1 MEAVRM
7 AYIGGFGLAAMACFL
22 SMRRVSRV
30 TDPDTQRGLGVL
42 LALTGVWAVSHIGR
56 LLPISPTAQVAFYLV
71 GLVVGLATI
80 GAWLYF
86 ASAYTGH
93 DYHRRPLIRRT
104 ALGLYL
110 GIILIKIT
118 NPLHGVY
125 FDTTTTTQ
133 PFVHVV
139 IELNT
144 IHWVVT
150 GLSYALAS
158 IGFYLVYE
166 MLDDSKSDTRVL
178 GALVATTSI
187 PIIFYVVSL
196 TDTTGLITL
205 HYEPLG
211 VAVFA
216 VGVLYVVD
224 DQFIAVPRFWRT
236 QIIDDIDEAVVV
248 TDELGHV
255 RDFNQRAIEMF
266 PELYECEGT
275 LLSKTL
281 PELKRVSER
290 ENEIM
295 AIGQNDDDTARY
307 FNVTTTSLTQVD
319 VEVGQAIVCTDVTNV
334 ERQRRQ
340 LKRKNKQLE
349 RQNEQLD
356 DFANAMTHELRNTLA
371 IAEGHFEMIATQ
383 RTEASTTSSDD
394 AVCAVE
400 KAHDRMER
408 IVTDLSRLA
417 RRGQNIDKIEECSLS
432 AVAEAM
438 RNHVDSDGLSIRI
451 GEDTTLRV
459 NRALLTKL
467 YLTAARFANLNNA
480 TELRVGIDQGVIT
493 IMTDG
498 DPIPAETV
506 DNVFAYGEAMP
517 SAETGMLF
525 PTMEAIASSHGWTVD
540 IDPTYQGGVRIEIGG
555 VEMCTAAE

>member
-1 MEAVRM
+1 MEAVRL
-7 AYIGGFGLAAMACFL
+7 AYVGGFGLAAMACFL

-42 LALTGVWAVSHIGR
+42 LALGGVWAVSHIGR
-56 LLPISPTAQVAFYLV
+56 LLPVSPTAQVAFYLV

-110 GIILIKIT
+110 GISLIKIT
-118 NPLHGVY
+118 NPLHGLY
-125 FDTTTTTQ
+125 FDTTTTTH
-133 PFVHVV
+133 PFAHVV
-139 IELNT
+139 IELGT

-187 PIIFYVVSL
+187 PIIFYVISL
-196 TDTTGLITL
+196 MDTTGLITL

-224 DQFIAVPRFWRT
+224 DQFIAVPHFWRT
-236 QIIDDIDEAVVV
+236 QIIDNIDEAVVV
-248 TDELGHV
+248 TDDLGHI
-255 RDFNQRAIEMF
+255 RDFNQPANKMF

-281 PELKRVSER
+281 PELERVSECK
-290 ENEIM
+290 NDIM
-295 AIGQNDDDTARY
+295 AIGQNDDTARY
-307 FNVTTTSLTQVD
+307 FQVTSTSLTQVD

-371 IAEGHFEMIATQ
+371 IAEGYLEMIATE
-383 RTEASTTSSDD
+383 RTRASTTPSDD

-400 KAHDRMER
+400 RAHDRMER

-417 RRGQNIDKIEECSLS
+417 RRGQKIDQIEKCSLS
-432 AVAEAM
+432 AITEAT
-438 RNHVDSDGLSIRI
+438 RNHVDSSGLSVRVN
-451 GEDTTLRV
+451 EDAVLRV
-459 NRALLTKL
+459 NRALLTEL

-480 TELRVGIDQGVIT
+480 TDLRVGIDQGVIT

-498 DPIPAETV
+498 DPIPIETV
-506 DNVFAYGEAMP
+506 DNVFAYGEATP

-540 IDPTYQGGVRIEIGG
+540 IDPTYEDGVRIEIGG
-555 VEMCTAAE
+555 VEMCAAAE